1 MKVTQKLALVA
12 LASVFSLGY
21 VTAANSP
28 QDGGAVVSGNEHPP
42 IVSQNTGD
50 NHAKQSPVGA
60 PAQQSADA
68 QGASQQTVAKAEKK
82 KKKKARK
89 ARKGSKAGK
98 KKKK

>member
-28 QDGGAVVSGNEHPP
+28 KDGGAVVSGNEHPP

-50 NHAKQSPVGA
+50 NHANQSSVGA
-60 PAQQSADA
+60 PAQQSSDA

-89 ARKGSKAGK
+89 GKRSKSGK